1 MPSCPPCG
9 PPGPSQTPR
18 VYGSIKGNK
27 LLLQGHPN
35 ADIVMEVENDEWT
48 LKHGNCVMLKVA
60 ADGDEVL
67 CDSYM
72 GSVLEI
78 VKRSVFH
85 SCARFQS
92 EVVITGRLT
101 VDGPIVAF
109 TNLPVVTDTTGL
121 LRLYIDPVTGEIVAS
136 PA

>member
-1 MPSCPPCG
+1 M
-9 PPGPSQTPR
+9 PR

-48 LKHGNCVMLKVA
+48 LKHGNCVLLKVA

-72 GSVLEI
+72 DSILEI

-92 EVVITGRLT
+92 EVIISGRLT

-109 TNLPVVTDTTGL
+109 ANLPVVTDTTGL
-121 LRLYIDPVTGEIVAS
+121 LRLYIDPSTGEIVAS
-136 PA
+136 SN